1 VSPQTHAAETMT
13 VDRRRAIFRAVVEA
27 QDGGMTVDASR
38 AEVVRRFEVTEDQ
51 VRAIEWEGLEKE
63 WPPL

>member
-1 VSPQTHAAETMT
+1 MT

>member
-1 VSPQTHAAETMT
+1 MSVEQQVETVT

-27 QDGGMTVDASR
+27 QDRGLTVDASR

-51 VRAIEWEGLEKE
+51 VKAIEREGLEKE